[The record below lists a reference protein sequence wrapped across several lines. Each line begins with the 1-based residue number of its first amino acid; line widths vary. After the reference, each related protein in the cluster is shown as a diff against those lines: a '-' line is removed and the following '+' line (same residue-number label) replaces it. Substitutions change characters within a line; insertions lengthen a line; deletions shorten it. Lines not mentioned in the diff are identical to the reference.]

1 LTAAR
6 RRRNKAGMEPFW
18 QRKPLAAMTPRE
30 WESLCDGCGR
40 CCLVKFEDE
49 DTGEIAY
56 TDVSCKLLDTGSC
69 RCSDYRNRA
78 KIVDDCVKL
87 TPANVGDLAWLPTTC
102 AYRILD
108 EGGDLPWWHPLVSG
122 DPETVVTA
130 GVSMRGRA
138 VSERDVAPDAV
149 VRRIRKLKPAKRR
162 PHNYLN
168 KSII

>member
-1 LTAAR
+1 MAA
-6 RRRNKAGMEPFW
+6 KEPFW
-18 QRKPLAAMTPRE
+18 KLKTLGEMTPKQ

-56 TDVSCKLLDTGSC
+56 TDVSCKLLNTGTC

-87 TPANVGDLAWLPTTC
+87 TPANVGTLSWLPATC

-122 DPETVVTA
+122 DPATVVTA
-130 GVSMRGRA
+130 GISMRGKA
-138 VSERDVAPDAV
+138 LSEAEIAPMDLIN
-149 VRRIRKLKPAKRR
+149 RIKKLKAAKKPPRQSR
-162 PHNYLN
+162 
-168 KSII
+168 SVAD

>member
-1 LTAAR
+1 
-6 RRRNKAGMEPFW
+6 MEPFW
-18 QRKPLAAMTPRE
+18 QRKTLAEMTPRE

-56 TDVSCKLLDTGSC
+56 TDVSCKLLDTGTC
-69 RCSDYRNRA
+69 RCSDYKNRA

-87 TPANVGDLAWLPTTC
+87 TPANIGSLGWLPTTC

-108 EGGDLPWWHPLVSG
+108 EGGELAWWHPLVSG

-130 GVSMRGRA
+130 GISMRGKA
-138 VSERDVAPDAV
+138 LNERDIDPMDLIN
-149 VRRIRKLKPAKRR
+149 RIKKLKAAKKK
-162 PHNYLN
+162 P
-168 KSII
+168 KS